1 MSAPRTITVHTTDR
15 GIVTVPEPSW
25 CVDSHDQHPEAL
37 ADLGHRGAGHLA
49 VFYGYEVARAEL
61 TQHPYA
67 EESDRGI
74 GGYVE
79 MGHLARTLTPGELDE
94 LAALLVDYAGTLRH
108 LARQLSVLH
117 TQEAG
122 R

>member
-1 MSAPRTITVHTTDR
+1 MSADRTVTVHTTDR
-15 GIVTVPEPSW
+15 GAVTVPEPSW
-25 CVDSHDQHPEAL
+25 CVDSHDQRPEAL
-37 ADLGHRGAGHLA
+37 ADLGHRGPEHLA

-61 TQHPYA
+61 TQHPHA

-79 MGHLARTLTPGELDE
+79 MGHLARTLTPAELDE

-108 LARQLSVLH
+108 LARQLGTLK
-117 TQEAG
+117 AG
-122 R
+122 EQL

>member
-1 MSAPRTITVHTTDR
+1 MSAARTVTVHTTDR
-15 GIVTVPEPSW
+15 GAVTIPEPSW
-25 CVDSHDQHPEAL
+25 CVDSHDHRPEAL
-37 ADLGHRGAGHLA
+37 CDTSHRGPEHLA

-61 TQHPYA
+61 AQYPHA

-74 GGYVE
+74 GGFVE

-108 LARQLSVLH
+108 LARQLSVLR